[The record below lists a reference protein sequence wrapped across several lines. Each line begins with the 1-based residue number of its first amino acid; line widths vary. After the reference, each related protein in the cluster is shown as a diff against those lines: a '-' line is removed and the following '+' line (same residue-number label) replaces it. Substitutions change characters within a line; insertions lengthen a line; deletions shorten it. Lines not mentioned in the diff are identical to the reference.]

1 MEENPQ
7 RRAHTSNLPPKLCGA
22 AQSAA
27 SPADRCAL
35 LPGPPAAKGKL
46 MSAAGA
52 FSFAPGRPPNP
63 SVPKR
68 RGEPRLVDTCG
79 RGPADPQEPGRRA
92 SRWQD
97 RCEPAGGRGGGRVA
111 SLPCAPHHRP
121 PPNPF
126 TKQEPQGRKGGEA
139 GGEDGGRKGG
149 GVSGKGAAGPAA
161 GKPRDAA
168 ALSPPPGTGHG
179 ARTARGAGWGQRG
192 IPGALRARVLCAIP
206 TWPTSPKLPAGPGL
220 TVPPAAR
227 APVLSRPAAAPC
239 PSSHS
244 SPPPRLAPGCSAA
257 AAARSD

>member
-68 RGEPRLVDTCG
+68 RGEPRLADTCG

-97 RCEPAGGRGGGRVA
+97 RDCRGSSGGGTRGDSLLGIFLLEGTAPSKADVRVCRPSSLASAQRHAEHSPEIRQQGREQQPIFKTTSQPPRSLSVPSRVA
-111 SLPCAPHHRP
+111 HGSQRCCAL
-121 PPNPF
+121 
-126 TKQEPQGRKGGEA
+126 Q
-139 GGEDGGRKGG
+139 
-149 GVSGKGAAGPAA
+149 
-161 GKPRDAA
+161 
-168 ALSPPPGTGHG
+168 
-179 ARTARGAGWGQRG
+179 
-192 IPGALRARVLCAIP
+192 
-206 TWPTSPKLPAGPGL
+206 
-220 TVPPAAR
+220 
-227 APVLSRPAAAPC
+227 
-239 PSSHS
+239 
-244 SPPPRLAPGCSAA
+244 
-257 AAARSD
+257 